1 MKRVS
6 LIILGIVWALGYFHV
21 SAYNLYYYYHDDS
34 YTATVSITQ
43 PNNLPNEVEI
53 PQTVIYNGQEYTV
66 TEVECFWSKN
76 VNVTKVTLPLTV
88 RKISGYGY
96 YYGDIKE
103 NNLGSI
109 NFPESLCEIGN
120 NSFAKS
126 KLKEVIIS
134 STSNID
140 IGQQAFCDC
149 TQLTSV
155 SINSVGACALSW
167 GTFQN
172 CTALTTVVLSGGLKT
187 LNDKT
192 FYGCSSLENVT
203 LPTNLHTIGAG
214 VFQDC
219 SNLESITLP
228 SSLKKINKE
237 AFKNCVSLVSASL
250 PSGVTEIK
258 ESTFQGCTSLTSV
271 GDMGNITKVGDY
283 AFNGCKNL
291 SFESVTSPVEEI
303 GNYAFNNCIKLT
315 FLDLSTSPLQSI
327 GNYAFNNCVALIT
340 IKLPNSLSSI
350 GDYAFNGCVKLN
362 DIGDRSLIN
371 LQTIGAYAFSGCSA
385 LTSFFFSN
393 TLASMGEN
401 AFNGCTGLTSISTS
415 METIGSH
422 AFSGCENIAEVEL
435 LEGVVTIG
443 EEAFADLPKLVSISF
458 PSTVENIG
466 KKAFYNCQLLN
477 NIEISPDQHLRHVHF
492 SAFNNTK
499 WYEDVIAEGGTDK
512 CYYLGPICLG
522 FIGKGLN
529 RGIVRDNNGTIHFYD
544 YFEFFEDFSIEEGT
558 TCIADGAFYYIIP
571 YNNENRQQA
580 PFKLNLPPSLRS
592 IGDFAFS
599 FNYPSWFENTVDTVC
614 FSSDHPI
621 YIGKYAFD
629 NSCVRDI
636 QSLLIPGTIIDNCAF
651 SNNLNIKHIPV
662 IKDLVLG
669 RSVFKSCGITDT
681 IFIEGYTEIPDS
693 LFAYNY
699 DFKAVKLAQGLK
711 VIGTH
716 AFGGDRTYYDI
727 NNGEYRY
734 RYNDDLSVVEFPEGL
749 EEIKRGAFRNE
760 GCVTEL
766 VLPSTLLK
774 IGNGSLPYHGITDL
788 YAKMPADVISNDLYG
803 QYFEIIPGNRDEDVD
818 YTNRIYTSYAHITL
832 HVPHG
837 ALGAYKG
844 HRYFGKFQNIV
855 EMEPLAGDVNLD
867 GHVDGIDLNTII
879 NCVLG
884 RETNAYADING
895 DGNVNGEDIN
905 MLINT
910 LLGK

>member
-34 YTATVSITQ
+34 YTATVSRTQ

-203 LPTNLHTIGAG
+203 LPSNLQTIGAS
-214 VFQDC
+214 VFQGC
-219 SNLESITLP
+219 SSLKSLSLP
-228 SSLKKINKE
+228 SSLKKINKN
-237 AFKNCVSLVSASL
+237 AFKNCASL
-250 PSGVTEIK
+250 MSLSLPGGVTQIN
-258 ESTFQGCTSLTSV
+258 ESTFQGCASLTAL
-271 GDMGNITKVGDY
+271 GDMGNITTVGEY
-283 AFNGCKNL
+283 AFSGCKNL
-291 SFESVTSPVEEI
+291 SFESMTNPLQEI
-303 GNYAFNNCIKLT
+303 DNYAFNGCVELT
-315 FLDLSTSPLQSI
+315 VVNL
-327 GNYAFNNCVALIT
+327 A
-340 IKLPNSLSSI
+340 NSLLSI
-350 GDYAFNGCVKLN
+350 GDYAFNGCT
-362 DIGDRSLIN
+362 N
-371 LQTIGAYAFSGCSA
+371 LVEIEADALCNLRNIGAYAFSGCKNLTVIETDVLSNLQCIGAYAFNECSALASFYFSNA
-385 LTSFFFSN
+385 LTS
-393 TLASMGEN
+393 MGNN

-466 KKAFYNCQLLN
+466 KKAFYNCPLLE
-477 NIEISPDQHLRHVHF
+477 NIEISPEQNLRHVHF
-492 SAFNNTK
+492 MAFNGTK
-499 WYEDVIAEGGTDK
+499 WYNEVIAEGGTEK

-522 FIGKGLN
+522 LIGKEDKGPYEYTDPYD
-529 RGIVRDNNGTIHFYD
+529 GITGIAYKRYSV
-544 YFEFFEDFSIEEGT
+544 FFEDFTIKEGT
-558 TCIADGAFYYIIP
+558 TCIADEAFYCIYLRD
-571 YNNENRQQA
+571 NENGLPNA
-580 PFKLNLPPSLRS
+580 KPFHLSLPSSLRS
-592 IGDFAFS
+592 IGDYAFS
-599 FNYPSWFENTVDTVC
+599 QIGAGVDSVRFEAGT
-614 FSSDHPI
+614 PL
-621 YIGKYAFD
+621 YIGKRAFEQAYVVDVQPLLTPGSIIDDYAFHVNTGLKQVVAKD
-629 NSCVRDI
+629 VNLGVGVFSTCGEFEYVEFDGMVE
-636 QSLLIPGTIIDNCAF
+636 IPEQTCANCYSIRTINLGPSVKVVKPGAF
-651 SNNLNIKHIPV
+651 SYWYANYGYYSSYDNNL
-662 IKDLVLG
+662 
-669 RSVFKSCGITDT
+669 
-681 IFIEGYTEIPDS
+681 ES
-693 LFAYNY
+693 L
-699 DFKAVKLAQGLK
+699 
-711 VIGTH
+711 
-716 AFGGDRTYYDI
+716 
-727 NNGEYRY
+727 E
-734 RYNDDLSVVEFPEGL
+734 LSEGL
-749 EEIKRGAFRNE
+749 QEIYEYAFAN
-760 GCVTEL
+760 VSHVAEL
-766 VLPSTLLK
+766 VLPSTLRK
-774 IGNGSLPYHGITDL
+774 IGLRSLPLAGTNDL
-788 YAKMPADVISNDLYG
+788 YANIPAEVISNDNAQSNKSVFNL
-803 QYFEIIPGNRDEDVD
+803 E
-818 YTNRIYTSYAHITL
+818 TYAAGSSNSDNEKFSRITL
-832 HVPHG
+832 HVPYG
-837 ALGAYKG
+837 ATGAYKN
-844 HRYFGKFQNIV
+844 HVWFGKFQNIV

-895 DGNVNGEDIN
+895 DGDFNGEDIN